1 MFFFKSYRRIK
12 NVLSFGSRKYSEISK
27 QVKKLENKK
36 DFNFD
41 KLGFIGT
48 GKIAQAIII
57 GLIKQNKILPHQIF
71 VSDTNLDGLDH
82 LRQRNPLFKVR
93 FTNKNLFF
101 TNLYVI
107 IFRNMKLIF

>member
-1 MFFFKSYRRIK
+1 MFFYLFKKSHGHLIK
-12 NVLSFGSRKYSEISK
+12 NVSSSSRKYSEISK
-27 QVKKLENKK
+27 KVKKLEKRK

-82 LRQRNPLFKVR
+82 LRQRNPLFKVD
-93 FTNKNLFF
+93 
-101 TNLYVI
+101 
-107 IFRNMKLIF
+107 